1 MRDERLLERLAS
13 TEQQPLRRTGDE
25 AGRLIDSIMD
35 NLRCILNTRQG
46 NVPIAPDF
54 GTPDFMNFLQNYPE
68 SVRDIELSI
77 RRTVE
82 HFEPRLD
89 SVQVALLPQ
98 VNETLALH
106 FQITARLCS
115 SGSPAVRFETVV
127 GSGGRVSVRR

>member
-13 TEQQPLRRTGDE
+13 TEQQPLRRTGDD

-54 GTPDFMNFLQNYPE
+54 GTPDYMNFLQSYPE

-82 HFEPRLD
+82 HYEPRLE
-89 SVQVALLPQ
+89 SVQVEFLPL

-106 FQITARLCS
+106 FRITARLRS
-115 SGSPAVRFETVV
+115 NDSRAVRFETVV
-127 GSGGRVSVRR
+127 GAGGRVSVRR